1 MSLLSQVS
9 SIFSPP
15 LPFCLILVSL
25 ATQTLSFLFLTLSLF
40 DLGLAPPNA
49 EMVAQQGMVAF
60 CVGTSCR
67 NSWVLVV
74 WFQWVSPVSFSSL
87 FFFHRLAF
95 FHFFF
100 HPKRKTLRFWV
111 WVWAK
116 IKRDEDGRNNDC
128 RERMAGAWVCGGVV
142 SVGLWA
148 CGGWPVGAWWWLVV
162 GLWRWGAVGLGLWR
176 WGCSV
181 GLLQTKEKKIEEKKK

>member
-1 MSLLSQVS
+1 MVKICSYTFTFSYSELLSLTAHC
-9 SIFSPP
+9 SIKVNIKTFFYSQR
-15 LPFCLILVSL
+15 LFYLR
-25 ATQTLSFLFLTLSLF
+25 SFLFDRGLSRYSDTLSPLSDSLSLF
-40 DLGLAPPNA
+40 DLGLALPNA

-111 WVWAK
+111 WV
-116 IKRDEDGRNNDC
+116 
-128 RERMAGAWVCGGVV
+128 
-142 SVGLWA
+142 
-148 CGGWPVGAWWWLVV
+148 
-162 GLWRWGAVGLGLWR
+162 
-176 WGCSV
+176 
-181 GLLQTKEKKIEEKKK
+181 